1 MKMSHG
7 PLIWYFS
14 GALSSFLKLE
24 CYSIYIYIIT
34 WTTVFKPSSFV
45 FHWRKKLIQG
55 WNDNRTSKWQNELSI
70 FHFHFRVNYP
80 FKDVHDT
87 SSHIATHTSALA
99 EILCGLQIKLLPW
112 WNYKRQIK
120 WLAKAATRNGH
131 RQNPNAVSVQKK
143 EQKEAFKPSL
153 FSVLWKLVCGF
164 CVGRNWDCGTQI
176 ITFSATSSTICTGEP
191 FP

>member
-1 MKMSHG
+1 MDRLYDISVVPFH
-7 PLIWYFS
+7 PFWSLN
-14 GALSSFLKLE
+14 ATV
-24 CYSIYIYIIT
+24 YIYIIT
-34 WTTVFKPSSFV
+34 CTTVFKPSSFV

-70 FHFHFRVNYP
+70 FHFHFRVNYL

-143 EQKEAFKPSL
+143 SKKKPSNHHS
-153 FSVLWKLVCGF
+153 FPFCG
-164 CVGRNWDCGTQI
+164 
-176 ITFSATSSTICTGEP
+176 S
-191 FP
+191 